1 MQISELTSKVVIE
14 TLRADEI
21 AQGKNTIQRELV
33 TRTVPESLLIFNV

>member
-21 AQGKNTIQRELV
+21 AQGKHMELEMK
-33 TRTVPESLLIFNV
+33 RARDKWFALFE